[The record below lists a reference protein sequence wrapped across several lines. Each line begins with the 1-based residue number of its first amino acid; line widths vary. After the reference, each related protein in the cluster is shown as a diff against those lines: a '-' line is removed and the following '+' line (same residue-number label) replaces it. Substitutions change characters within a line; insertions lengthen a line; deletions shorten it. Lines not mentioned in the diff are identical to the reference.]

1 VSFADID
8 TGITQGPAENENFG
22 DLYIDV
28 RYKEKRILSDCQVMF
43 LPDIDENHIHFKE
56 WQIRKRSAQR
66 LIDYL
71 KAKNKPLNILEIG
84 CGNGWLSAKLHTIK
98 GANVTG
104 IDINDLEILQ
114 ANRIFKAD
122 DLNFICAGFNP
133 TMFRDEKFDVILF
146 AAVIPY
152 FQSLDSVLNGA
163 LACLKKSGEIHITD
177 TNFYTETS
185 ARTAVKRCNEYY
197 TMMGF
202 PEMAAH
208 YFHHAINQVREF
220 NYRVLFNP
228 HRLVNKITKKNPFYW
243 IVIKH

>member
-1 VSFADID
+1 MSFADID
-8 TGITQGPAENENFG
+8 TGITQGFAENEDFG

-28 RYKEKRILSDCQVMF
+28 RYKEKRILSDSQVMF
-43 LPDIDENHIHFKE
+43 LPDIDENHIHFRE
-56 WQIRKRSAQR
+56 WQVRKQSARR

-84 CGNGWLSAKLHTIK
+84 CGNGWLSSKLHAMK
-98 GANVTG
+98 GSKVTG
-104 IDINDLEILQ
+104 IDINEPEILQ
-114 ANRIFKAD
+114 AKRLFEQDNLEFV
-122 DLNFICAGFNP
+122 CTGFNP
-133 TMFRDEKFDVILF
+133 GMFNGEKFDVILF
-146 AAVIPY
+146 AASIQY
-152 FQSLDSVLNGA
+152 FSSLKEVLTDA
-163 LACLKKSGEIHITD
+163 LSCLKKNGEIHITD
-177 TNFYTETS
+177 TNFYTITE
-185 ARTAVKRCNEYY
+185 AGRAAKRSKYYY

-208 YFHHAINQVREF
+208 YFHHTINQVREF